1 MQEGVTLQYINKKEH
16 VFLKMFYNM
25 LTIICFGE
33 CENLERENVKEY
45 EYANQYSPVIVNLS
59 DNWAFNVYQ

>member
-1 MQEGVTLQYINKKEH
+1 
-16 VFLKMFYNM
+16 MFYNM